1 MPLHDQPNSKRQ
13 KTIFDFFGD
22 LADQGN
28 RLPMQVDTQ
37 VDDVADHIGA
47 RIESADAAHPAA
59 GNRESGGS
67 LPSDSSTDGPEP
79 NRVSTGIESL
89 VRTQSRAHL
98 DSPRLESS
106 SVHETPDDL
115 HVGQAEPDTAGSKK
129 RSRGSLADNSDF
141 HQRSRPAQE
150 KQTIEHLPAEEM
162 RGMPDRGD
170 ESQDFIRSAFDHKP
184 GDFEVMSPSRKWAPL
199 FKLAN
204 EFAEHKEKPP
214 SIKKL
219 NKRFDEEIAV
229 VQSEMRRAAIDDTI
243 ELSNLPI
250 TLIPI
255 DHPSRAKGRRDL
267 LIKPAGVSSRTG
279 APERR
284 LDDTKHRIAKILVAL
299 ECFHRLAR
307 EHGIDDRIFG
317 YQTMSDHSD
326 LSDWFIG
333 ILFEK
338 SEDSY
343 PLFGHFQNE
352 WPKTAQPEKM
362 FGSVQKVMSIILMN
376 WKRPKI
382 VNINEVALSLLG
394 HWYKITALKL
404 GRSYLTH
411 HPDTYWSM
419 MARIIK
425 EQPLRRAGLLRKL
438 NEEASVFKY
447 HNGDEDFFT
456 INSERLMSREIS
468 MWQSSLFDLIESR
481 RKTDLGSG
489 MTKYIRERIEKKIR
503 EGVPRGPNSRDFEQ
517 RVEGLPISIL
527 PISMLDEGPEIPR
540 KKKVSIRL
548 IQDKEYQRR
557 KSNQYTLLERRI
569 TEIFESLNILHKIA
583 SEKNLDSKI
592 LGSGTADTH
601 EQLMTWYLDVLFS
614 EKSDSLPIFGTVKI
628 LFPPDRPLGN
638 LFGSA
643 QKFLSITLSRLG
655 KFKKTHS
662 NRIALLLLG
671 FWYQETALKLG
682 RNTSG
687 DDELY
692 WKLMRTIA
700 N

>member
-37 VDDVADHIGA
+37 
-47 RIESADAAHPAA
+47 ADAAHPAA

-115 HVGQAEPDTAGSKK
+115 HVGQAEPDTAGSK
-129 RSRGSLADNSDF
+129 S
-141 HQRSRPAQE
+141 AQE
-150 KQTIEHLPAEEM
+150 VLWPITQTFIND
-162 RGMPDRGD
+162 PDRLKKNKQ
-170 ESQDFIRSAFDHKP
+170 SRTYLRKSCAP

-204 EFAEHKEKPP
+204 EFAEHREKPP
-214 SIKKL
+214 SIQKL

-229 VQSEMRRAAIDDTI
+229 VQSEMRRATIDDTI

-255 DHPSRAKGRRDL
+255 DHPRRAKGRRDL

-317 YQTMSDHSD
+317 YQKMSDHSD

-343 PLFGHFQNE
+343 PLFGHFKNE

-425 EQPLRRAGLLRKL
+425 EQPLRRA
-438 NEEASVFKY
+438 
-447 HNGDEDFFT
+447 
-456 INSERLMSREIS
+456 ERLMSREIS

-628 LFPPDRPLGN
+628 LFPPDRPIEN

-687 DDELY
+687 DDDLY

>member
-28 RLPMQVDTQ
+28 RLPMQVDAE
-37 VDDVADHIGA
+37 VDEADHIGA

-79 NRVSTGIESL
+79 NPALEAQEGRKAEHILILLAWSHHRFTRLQMICMLGRPN
-89 VRTQSRAHL
+89 RTQLVQKSAQEVLWPITQTFINDPDRLKKNKQSRTYLRKSCAVCQTEEMKA
-98 DSPRLESS
+98 RISS
-106 SVHETPDDL
+106 DL
-115 HVGQAEPDTAGSKK
+115 HSIISQETSSWQMNSLNIREAAKYPETEQTVRRRNSCRAE
-129 RSRGSLADNSDF
+129 
-141 HQRSRPAQE
+141 
-150 KQTIEHLPAEEM
+150 
-162 RGMPDRGD
+162 
-170 ESQDFIRSAFDHKP
+170 
-184 GDFEVMSPSRKWAPL
+184 
-199 FKLAN
+199 
-204 EFAEHKEKPP
+204 
-214 SIKKL
+214 
-219 NKRFDEEIAV
+219 
-229 VQSEMRRAAIDDTI
+229 
-243 ELSNLPI
+243 
-250 TLIPI
+250 
-255 DHPSRAKGRRDL
+255 AKGRRDL

-352 WPKTAQPEKM
+352 WPETVQPEKM

-447 HNGDEDFFT
+447 HNGEEDFFT

-517 RVEGLPISIL
+517 R
-527 PISMLDEGPEIPR
+527 
-540 KKKVSIRL
+540 
-548 IQDKEYQRR
+548 DKEYQRR

-592 LGSGTADTH
+592 LGSGTGDTH

-628 LFPPDRPLGN
+628 LFPPDRPIEN

-687 DDELY
+687 DDDCIGNL
-692 WKLMRTIA
+692 
-700 N
+700 